1 MNREEPVLC
10 RIPVLKFLYIFIGAL
25 GRTHCVDTTIA
36 NILEGR
42 VSYVPEKESNH
53 TEIRG
58 DVKIN
63 STALSNEVI

>member
-1 MNREEPVLC
+1 MEFRCNLDEWKETSTLH
-10 RIPVLKFLYIFIGAL
+10 FFGAS

-53 TEIRG
+53 TEIHN
-58 DVKIN
+58 DVKMS
-63 STALSNEVI
+63 STSLSNEVI

>member
-1 MNREEPVLC
+1 MTASNGKEPVL
-10 RIPVLKFLYIFIGAL
+10 YIFFGAS

-53 TEIRG
+53 TEIHN
-58 DVKIN
+58 DVKMS
-63 STALSNEVI
+63 STTLSNEVI